1 MATLSQSTNA
11 VSLFS
16 DPSRV
21 RLCALLED
29 EELTVAELVSIT
41 ELAQSRVSSHLA
53 RLKEAGVVRDR
64 PNGSSTFYRMLPSLE
79 EPNRSIWTSV
89 RGALEDPTLDEDRAR
104 RGRVLQARTKGAL
117 DSLAGRME
125 RHYSPGRTWE
135 ALARSMAALVE
146 PGETLDVGCG
156 DGTVAELLAPAA
168 RRIVGVDR
176 SAPMVA
182 AAKKRLAKFDHAR
195 VLEGDMHALPFDE
208 ASFDRVLVLHALE
221 YSAEPRKA
229 IAEAARVLRPR
240 GRLLVSTLEEHAHR
254 AITDRYGHVQPGVRV
269 ANLRRALTDAKLS
282 VVSCG
287 VTSREPKKPHFKIV
301 TALAIKP

>member
-1 MATLSQSTNA
+1 MASLGESINA

-16 DPSRV
+16 DASRV

-64 PNGSSTFYRMLPSLE
+64 PNGASTFYRMVTSLS
-79 EPNRSIWTSV
+79 EPNRSIWSSV
-89 RGALEDPTLDEDRAR
+89 RQSLADPMLDDDRAR
-104 RGRVLQARTKGAL
+104 RDRVLRSRSGSLEA
-117 DSLAGRME
+117 LAGRME

-146 PGETLDVGCG
+146 PGEILDVGCG

-168 RRIVGVDR
+168 RRIVGLDASDRMVD
-176 SAPMVA
+176 A
-182 AAKKRLAKFDHAR
+182 ANKRLARFEHASA
-195 VLEGDMHALPFDE
+195 LQGDMHALPFDE

-221 YSAEPRKA
+221 YSEQPRKA
-229 IAEAARVLRPR
+229 IAEAARVLRPK
-240 GRLLVSTLEEHAHR
+240 GRLLVSTLDEHAQR
-254 AITDRYGHVQPGVRV
+254 AITDRYGHVHTGLRV

-282 VVSCG
+282 VVSCD
-287 VTSREPKKPHFKIV
+287 VTSREPKKPHFRVI
-301 TALAIKP
+301 TALAQKP

>member
-1 MATLSQSTNA
+1 MASLSQSTNA

-64 PNGSSTFYRMLPSLE
+64 PSGSSTFYRMVPSLD
-79 EPNRSIWTSV
+79 EPSRSIWGSV
-89 RGALEDPTLDEDRAR
+89 RGALADPTLDEDRAR
-104 RGRVLQARTKGAL
+104 RGRVLQARSKGSL

-146 PGETLDVGCG
+146 PGEILDVGCG
-156 DGTVAELLAPAA
+156 DGTVSELLAPAA

-182 AAKKRLAKFDHAR
+182 AAQKRLAKFDHAR
-195 VLEGDMHALPFDE
+195 VVEGDMHALPFDE

-229 IAEAARVLRPR
+229 IAEAARVLRPK

-254 AITDRYGHVQPGVRV
+254 AITDRYGHVQPGLRV